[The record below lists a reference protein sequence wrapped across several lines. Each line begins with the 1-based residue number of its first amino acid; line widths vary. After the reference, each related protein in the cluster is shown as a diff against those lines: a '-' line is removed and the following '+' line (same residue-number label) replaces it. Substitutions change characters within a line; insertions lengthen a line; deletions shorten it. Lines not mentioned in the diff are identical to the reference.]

1 MEKLVEYV
9 ILGPPEVGKTSIIR
23 RYFDNIFLNYSY
35 NTIGIDMRSKTIN
48 TNNEFNINLQMYD
61 TAGQER
67 YFTLVTNFIKNKE
80 CIFLCF
86 SLKDKHSFEE
96 CKKYAKLIETMKDD
110 NSIVFLVGTFLDM
123 KNLTFESELKD
134 FIDTHK
140 YKYMEISSKTGEG
153 VRELFDKSIDILIEN
168 NLFKNNEKKTICLNK
183 TKNINC
189 CNY

>member
-1 MEKLVEYV
+1 MKKLVEYI

-35 NTIGIDMRSKTIN
+35 NTIGIDMRSITIN

-67 YFTLVTNFIKNKE
+67 YFTFVTNFIKNKE

-86 SLKDKHSFEE
+86 SLKDKNSFEE
-96 CKKYAKLIETMKDD
+96 CKKYAKLIETIKDD

-123 KNLTFESELKD
+123 KNLTFEKELKD
-134 FIDTHK
+134 FIDTYK

-153 VRELFDKSIDILIEN
+153 VRELFDKSINILIEN
-168 NLFKNNEKKTICLNK
+168 NLFKNNEKKTLSLNK

-189 CNY
+189 CN